1 MKKIGKNIVNK
12 KPSIYPVGK
21 LIYIYIILIVIIVL
35 MIFNTINLNN
45 TLGSSTNTYV
55 NDVTSQ
61 LADDISMRI
70 EAIKSSLRLL
80 SDSINIL
87 PDNQEISSFLQKKC
101 KSLEFTD
108 LFVIDDKGNTIP
120 EQSETFDLSLV
131 SSSFK
136 GENNLIYLDD
146 QSLLFS
152 TPIYDEKGISKV
164 LIGIRDKENIQNLI
178 KPKSFNGQGL
188 SCIIDQNG
196 NVVIS
201 PTDLKPFMQLD
212 NIFKDGTDTDAVNH
226 IKKMRKNI
234 INGKSGVF
242 EFTASD
248 DTSLIISYH
257 YLDHNDWTLLTLV
270 PGELISSGTNQ
281 YIFYNFILV
290 ACVICVFSVLLY
302 LIFLSYKK
310 HKNWLEKI
318 AFTDP
323 LTAGLNN
330 AGFQL
335 DAQKL
340 VNTAPPSN
348 YTVIFLDI
356 KQFKLINQNYGFNKG
371 NDVLK
376 HIYNVIYNNISSNE
390 LVARSENDHFFIC
403 LNESNKQIIQTRLD
417 MIIAE
422 INSFA
427 KNKASQLTILQGACL
442 IENPNSEINIIQD
455 YARLACRLNSKKSRC
470 TYYDKE
476 ILDTMKKEQELN
488 DLFEN
493 SIKNKDFHMFL
504 QPKIIISNN
513 KIGGA
518 EALVRWFH
526 PERGTIYPSDF
537 IPLFERNDNIIKLDL
552 YIFEEVC
559 IFLQDMIARGEKPF
573 VISVN
578 VSRVHFKDNDFLK
591 AFARIKEQ
599 YRIPNNLIELELTE
613 SIFFDNQQIESI
625 KDTIHQIHQY
635 GFLCS
640 LDDFGAGFSSLGLLK
655 DFKVD
660 GIKMDKKFFDDIS
673 SQKSKDIIANFIEL
687 ADKLN
692 ISLVAEGIETL
703 EQLEFLKS
711 VHCNMVQGYI
721 YSKPLPVDEF
731 ILWLKTIK

>member
-101 KSLEFTD
+101 ENLEFTD

-136 GENNLIYLDD
+136 GENNLIYLDG

-152 TPIYDEKGISKV
+152 TPIYDEKGITKV

-234 INGKSGVF
+234 INGKSSVF

-323 LTAGLNN
+323 LTA
-330 AGFQL
+330 
-335 DAQKL
+335 
-340 VNTAPPSN
+340 
-348 YTVIFLDI
+348 
-356 KQFKLINQNYGFNKG
+356 
-371 NDVLK
+371 
-376 HIYNVIYNNISSNE
+376 
-390 LVARSENDHFFIC
+390 
-403 LNESNKQIIQTRLD
+403 
-417 MIIAE
+417 
-422 INSFA
+422 
-427 KNKASQLTILQGACL
+427 
-442 IENPNSEINIIQD
+442 
-455 YARLACRLNSKKSRC
+455 
-470 TYYDKE
+470 
-476 ILDTMKKEQELN
+476 
-488 DLFEN
+488 
-493 SIKNKDFHMFL
+493 
-504 QPKIIISNN
+504 
-513 KIGGA
+513 
-518 EALVRWFH
+518 
-526 PERGTIYPSDF
+526 
-537 IPLFERNDNIIKLDL
+537 
-552 YIFEEVC
+552 
-559 IFLQDMIARGEKPF
+559 
-573 VISVN
+573 
-578 VSRVHFKDNDFLK
+578 
-591 AFARIKEQ
+591 
-599 YRIPNNLIELELTE
+599 
-613 SIFFDNQQIESI
+613 
-625 KDTIHQIHQY
+625 
-635 GFLCS
+635 
-640 LDDFGAGFSSLGLLK
+640 
-655 DFKVD
+655 
-660 GIKMDKKFFDDIS
+660 
-673 SQKSKDIIANFIEL
+673 
-687 ADKLN
+687 
-692 ISLVAEGIETL
+692 
-703 EQLEFLKS
+703 
-711 VHCNMVQGYI
+711 
-721 YSKPLPVDEF
+721 
-731 ILWLKTIK
+731 